1 MRASLRAL
9 GALGFIAMLAGCAGN
24 GAALQPGA
32 VPPSASAVSHGPAA
46 RSWML
51 PEAKNNDLL
60 YVSDLLAQ
68 VVDIYTYHGHKLV
81 GTLTGFFNPE
91 GLCVDKAGDV
101 YVTNDTSEGV
111 HQITEYAHGA
121 TTPLRTLNDA
131 QGRANGCSVD
141 PKTGDLAV
149 ANFWGPTEGIGNVAV
164 YRHASGTPTTYSNPN
179 IWYYYYCATITR
191 GISSSMARR
200 RAASSA
206 WARCARAATRSSS
219 ST

>member
-9 GALGFIAMLAGCAGN
+9 GALGFVAVLAGCSGY
-24 GAALQPGA
+24 GTTLQPGA
-32 VPPSASAVSHGPAA
+32 APPNASAASHGPAA

-68 VVDIYTYHGHKLV
+68 VVYIYTYRGHKLV

-121 TTPLRTLNDA
+121 TTPLRTLNDP

-149 ANFWGPTEGIGNVAV
+149 ANFWDRPRASATSRSTGTPLERPPLIRIQT
-164 YRHASGTPTTYSNPN
+164 SGTTTT
-179 IWYYYYCATITR
+179 ARTITR
-191 GISSSMARR
+191 EISSLTARR

-206 WARCARAATRSSS
+206 WAR
-219 ST
+219 